1 MEQFFKLKE
10 NHTTVKTEIIAGLST
25 FMTMAYI
32 IQLNPNLLTN
42 FAIGTP
48 LWNGVFLATVLSA
61 AFGTLLMAFLAN
73 KPFALASG
81 MGLNSYFAIVV
92 GKIASGAGISYEEAF
107 GGGLAIIA
115 VSGVLF
121 TVLTLLK
128 IREKIVDAIPKGVR
142 LGITAGIGLMLVYIG
157 FTSNAAVYYNDGAAS
172 QTMIGFFADGAA
184 DTKAAMGDA
193 YNLLILYIITM
204 FVGLFA
210 IAILNYKKV
219 KGSILYGMVLASIV
233 YWAGCFLL
241 GSNPFV
247 SLKGASFIPPF
258 KDMID
263 TTLFKFNFSTL
274 FRLGTLSAVMTIISF
289 CMVDMFDTIGTLL
302 GTAKKAGM
310 LNEAGEFPDMNKAML
325 SDSLAT
331 CVGACTGTSTVTT
344 FIESAAGVE
353 EGGRTG
359 LTSVVTGLCFL
370 GCMFLAPIA
379 ALIPAPATSAAL
391 IFVGVLM
398 ISALKEVDYTDLS
411 QSLPIVLMLV
421 FMMITGGIGN
431 GIGIGLI
438 SYTIIKVFMGK
449 GKDVSI
455 LTWVLALLFIGKFFI
470 VF

>member
-10 NHTTVKTEIIAGLST
+10 NHTTVKTEMIAGLST

>member
-10 NHTTVKTEIIAGLST
+10 NHTTVKTEMIAGLST

-61 AFGTLLMAFLAN
+61 AIGTLLMAFLAN

>member
-10 NHTTVKTEIIAGLST
+10 NHTTVKTEMIAGLST

-128 IREKIVDAIPKGVR
+128 VREKIVDAIPKGVR

>member
-42 FAIGTP
+42 FAVGTP

-61 AFGTLLMAFLAN
+61 AVGTLLMAFLAN

-128 IREKIVDAIPKGVR
+128 VREKIVDAIPKGVR

-241 GSNPFV
+241 GSNPFA

-310 LNEAGEFPDMNKAML
+310 LNETGEFPDMNKAML

>member
-128 IREKIVDAIPKGVR
+128 VREKIVDAIPKGVR

>member
-10 NHTTVKTEIIAGLST
+10 NHTTVKTEMIAGLST

-121 TVLTLLK
+121 TALTLLK
-128 IREKIVDAIPKGVR
+128 VREKIVDAIPKGVR

-241 GSNPFV
+241 GSNPFA